1 MLEMIAILIVTAA
14 LSMSAAQAPAAPV
27 DASTVKVGAPATVTE
42 LDLGKLKGELRE
54 VGWSSDGSELYVQ
67 TADGNPQ
74 SEKIRH
80 YIVPIAGG
88 APKPVDAQPQWALDY
103 WTIKSDRFAP
113 GLRSLMIEV
122 EQKQEK
128 VRVGTGTG
136 RPGEQAGG
144 GAGTTPVDIEKT
156 AEGQWQNFARLTVL
170 GETVSEF
177 LNQKPIPGLMFSWGP
192 PGTGTIAYTDREL
205 GHLMLLDRNKH
216 KQTVSGV
223 KDALLPAWST
233 DGTRLA
239 WVQKSG
245 RRKYTLVWATVSTRG

>member
-1 MLEMIAILIVTAA
+1 MLEMIAILIVTVA
-14 LSMSAAQAPAAPV
+14 LSMPAAQAPAAAI
-27 DASTVKVGAPATVTE
+27 DASSVKVGAPATVTE

-54 VGWSSDGSELYVQ
+54 VGWSSDGTELYVQ

-74 SEKIRH
+74 SEKLRH

-128 VRVGTGTG
+128 LKVGTGTG

-144 GAGTTPVDIEKT
+144 GAGTSPVDIEKT

-170 GETVSEF
+170 
-177 LNQKPIPGLMFSWGP
+177 
-192 PGTGTIAYTDREL
+192 
-205 GHLMLLDRNKH
+205 
-216 KQTVSGV
+216 
-223 KDALLPAWST
+223 
-233 DGTRLA
+233 
-239 WVQKSG
+239 
-245 RRKYTLVWATVSTRG
+245 

>member
-1 MLEMIAILIVTAA
+1 MLLQWLLTSVLSIFPGQTPPSIL
-14 LSMSAAQAPAAPV
+14 V
-27 DASTVKVGAPATVTE
+27 DVSTLKVAAPATVAE

-54 VGWSSDGSELYVQ
+54 VGWSSDGSELYIQ
-67 TADGNPQ
+67 TADGTPPSQ
-74 SEKIRH
+74 KIRH
-80 YIVPIAGG
+80 YVVPVAGG
-88 APKPVDAQPQWALDY
+88 APKPVDAQPQWAIDY

-113 GLRSLMIEV
+113 GLRSLMIDF

-128 VRVGTGTG
+128 MKVGTGSG

-144 GAGTTPVDIEKT
+144 SPGSTPVDIEKT
-156 AEGQWQNFARLTVL
+156 AEGQWQNFARLTLL
-170 GETVSEF
+170 GEVVSEF
-177 LNQKPIPGLMFSWGP
+177 LNQMPIPGLMFSWGP
-192 PGTGTIAYTDREL
+192 PGTGTIAYTDREQ

-245 RRKYTLVWATVSTRG
+245 RKKYALVWATVSLG

>member
-1 MLEMIAILIVTAA
+1 MLLQWLLTSV
-14 LSMSAAQAPAAPV
+14 LSIFPGQTPPSTLV
-27 DASTVKVGAPATVTE
+27 DVSTLKVAAPATVAE

-54 VGWSSDGSELYVQ
+54 VGWSSDGSELYIQ
-67 TADGNPQ
+67 TADGTPPSQ
-74 SEKIRH
+74 KIRH
-80 YIVPIAGG
+80 YVVPVAGG
-88 APKPVDAQPQWALDY
+88 APKPVDAQPQWAIDY

-113 GLRSLMIEV
+113 GLRSLMIDF

-128 VRVGTGTG
+128 MKVGTGSG

-144 GAGTTPVDIEKT
+144 SPGSTPVDIEKT
-156 AEGQWQNFARLTVL
+156 AEGQWQNFARLTLL
-170 GETVSEF
+170 GEVVSEF
-177 LNQKPIPGLMFSWGP
+177 LNQMPIPGLMFSWGP

-205 GHLMLLDRNKH
+205 GHLMLFDRNKH
-216 KQTVSGV
+216 KQTVAGV

-245 RRKYTLVWATVSTRG
+245 RRKYTLVWAPVSRG